1 MRVRALLPLLLL
13 SFALA
18 TTVAAKDRNT
28 RKAVDYT
35 KHPGYVDFDA
45 LEIFEDEDAKIE
57 VYLKQPM
64 LNLMSKFIEHE
75 DPELFE
81 IFGKLMLVR
90 VQVFE
95 ARRELALKF
104 ESESSKVV
112 KALDGKGWER
122 VVRVREDDEQVYV
135 YLKPS
140 DDYEWI
146 QGIVVIAIENY
157 EEAVFVNIV
166 GDIHPDDIHRLG
178 EHFDVEELDS
188 IRYEIKKGN

>member
-1 MRVRALLPLLLL
+1 MRVTILLL
-13 SFALA
+13 SLLLSITLA
-18 TTVAAKDRNT
+18 AGVAAKDKK
-28 RKAVDYT
+28 KAVDYT

-45 LEIFEDEDAKIE
+45 LDVFEDEDAKIE

-64 LNLMSKFIEHE
+64 LNLMSKFVEHE
-75 DPELFE
+75 DPELFDM
-81 IFGKLMLVR
+81 FKNLMLVR

-95 ARRELALKF
+95 ASRELTAKF
-104 ESESSKVV
+104 EAESSKLV
-112 KALDGKGWER
+112 KTLDKKGWER
-122 VVRVREDDEQVYV
+122 VVRVREDDEHVYV

-146 QGIVVIAIENY
+146 QGIVVIAIE
-157 EEAVFVNIV
+157 EHDEAVFVNIV
-166 GDIHPDDIHRLG
+166 GDIHPEDVHRLG

>member
-1 MRVRALLPLLLL
+1 MLL
-13 SFALA
+13 SVTVAA
-18 TTVAAKDRNT
+18 SVAAKDKG
-28 RKAVDYT
+28 KAVDYT

-45 LEIFEDEDAKIE
+45 LDIFSDEDAKVE

-81 IFGKLMLVR
+81 MFGKLMLVR

-95 ARRELALKF
+95 ASRELTAKF
-104 ESESSKVV
+104 ETESSKIV
-112 KALDGKGWER
+112 KTLDDKGWER
-122 VVRVREDDEQVYV
+122 VVRVREHDEQVYV

-140 DDYEWI
+140 EGYEWI
-146 QGIVVIAIENY
+146 QGIVVIAIEDY
-157 EEAVFVNIV
+157 DEAVFVNIV

>member
-1 MRVRALLPLLLL
+1 MRIKTTLLCLLL
-13 SFALA
+13 SLVVAIPTA
-18 TTVAAKDRNT
+18 ARDRKQKGTT
-28 RKAVDYT
+28 DYT

-45 LEIFEDEDAKIE
+45 LQIFDEDDAKVE

-64 LNLMSKFIEHE
+64 LNLMRKFVEQE
-75 DPELFE
+75 DPELFD
-81 IFGKLMLVR
+81 ILGKLMLVR

-95 ARRELALKF
+95 ATRELAAKWEL
-104 ESESSKVV
+104 ESSKTIKV
-112 KALDGKGWER
+112 LDDKGWER
-122 VVRVREDDEQVYV
+122 VVRVREEDQHVYV

-140 DDYEWI
+140 ENYEWI
-146 QGIVVIAIENY
+146 QGIVVIAIEDY

-166 GDIHPDDIHRLG
+166 GDIRPDDVQKLG